1 MKQNPRKR
9 QRSGSQGAEIWP
21 KHIQTTEYLSS
32 SLSFL
37 FRRSFFLLFFCGV
50 SLIFTPYLWAQGIL
64 ENPRLKST
72 QSGVGLVSGWR
83 CQAQRIEIVF
93 DDDPP
98 VPASYGTI
106 REDTAS
112 VCGDTNNGFSLLFN
126 WNRLGE
132 GVHTVRALANGV
144 EFARHQFTVVTLG
157 EEFLTGAREDFSVKD
172 FPVPGNGIRLQWQE
186 SLQNFTLTKS
196 DAGQRSAAVSA
207 PLLSTVSA
215 ASSLKGVLEN
225 PQPESFASGISVI
238 SGWVCNA
245 QRVDIEID
253 GGATFMAGYGTE
265 RPDTSEVCN
274 NAGNNGFGLLFNWNR
289 LSQGEHII
297 RALADG
303 VEIGRATFTIITL
316 GKEFA
321 TGLNRTIFVEN
332 FPRGNANL
340 ILQWEEPMQNFAI
353 VEASS
358 AKCGGD
364 APCSCGDTV
373 QQSTTL
379 SADLGI
385 CPGRG
390 LKVLSGVTLD
400 CAGHTI
406 TGNGQ
411 GYGILL
417 DDAIGAEVKNCR
429 LTNVRRGLRISGG
442 QNNKL
447 SNNEFF
453 GNRYG
458 IDLANATT
466 GNFIQGNTIR
476 DNRDEG
482 IHIGTGADR
491 NEIRGNVFRKNKREN
506 MYVLS
511 AHGNIIVENTSTE
524 ANNTA
529 IFIKHSN
536 NTYVANNITAD
547 APIQLRGN
555 SVGNALVN
563 NHLTGNGYFFEGYED
578 PPGVWTYPHDNH
590 ITGGSVTNAS
600 TCLRFFGAYNN
611 RVDQLHL
618 TNCGT
623 PILLESLGGQAPTGN
638 VISTIPAQ

>member
-1 MKQNPRKR
+1 MIMAAFISAVIKLVSNNLHYVPQARLLNIAFCRKGIGSNVSIFLIVLMCGILSPR
-9 QRSGSQGAEIWP
+9 
-21 KHIQTTEYLSS
+21 L
-32 SLSFL
+32 
-37 FRRSFFLLFFCGV
+37 
-50 SLIFTPYLWAQGIL
+50 LWAQGVL
-64 ENPRLKST
+64 ENPRLNST
-72 QSGVGLVSGWR
+72 QSGIGLISGWK
-83 CQAQRIEIVF
+83 CAAGRIDVVF
-93 DDDPP
+93 DDESP
-98 VPASYGTI
+98 VPAAYGTS

-112 VCGDTNNGFSLLFN
+112 ICKDTNNGFGLLMN
-126 WNRLGE
+126 WNRLDDGP
-132 GVHTVRALANGV
+132 HTVRVLADGV
-144 EFARHQFTVVTLG
+144 EFGRSQFTVVTLG
-157 EEFLTGAREDFSVKD
+157 EEFLTGVRGDLPVKD
-172 FPVPGNGIRLQWQE
+172 FPVPSNGIRLQWQE
-186 SLQNFTLTKS
+186 SLQNFVLAKS
-196 DAGQRSAAVSA
+196 DAGQRSAVSA
-207 PLLSTVSA
+207 PLTTTVSA

-253 GGATFMAGYGTE
+253 GGVTFTAGYGTE
-265 RPDTSEVCN
+265 RPDTSEVCQN
-274 NAGNNGFGLLFNWNR
+274 QGNNGFGLLFNWNR
-289 LSQGEHII
+289 LLQGEHVV

-303 VEIGRATFTIITL
+303 EEIGRATFTVITL
-316 GKEFA
+316 GQEFA
-321 TGLNRTIFVEN
+321 TGLDRTIFVEN

-340 ILQWEEPMQNFAI
+340 ILRWEEPMQNFAI

-364 APCSCGDTV
+364 TPCSCGDTV

-379 SADLGI
+379 SADLGL

-406 TGNGQ
+406 TGNSQ

-417 DDAIGAEVKNCR
+417 DDAIGAEVRNCR

-447 SNNEFF
+447 INNESF

-466 GNFIQGNTIR
+466 GNLIQGNTIR

-491 NEIRGNVFRKNKREN
+491 NEIRGNIFRKNKREN
-506 MYVLS
+506 IYVLS

-536 NTYVANNITAD
+536 NTYVANNTTAD
-547 APIQLRGN
+547 SPIQLRGN
-555 SVGNALVN
+555 SVGNNLVN
-563 NHLTGNGYFFEGYED
+563 NHLNGSGYFFEGYED
-578 PPGVWTYPHDNH
+578 PPGVWTYPHDNQV
-590 ITGGSVTNAS
+590 TGGSVTGAS
-600 TCLRFFGAYNN
+600 ACLRFSGAYNN
-611 RVDQLHL
+611 RVDQLQIS
-618 TNCGT
+618 NCGA
-623 PILLESLGGQAPTGN
+623 PVVMGSLGGQAPTGN
-638 VISTIPAQ
+638 VISTIPPQ